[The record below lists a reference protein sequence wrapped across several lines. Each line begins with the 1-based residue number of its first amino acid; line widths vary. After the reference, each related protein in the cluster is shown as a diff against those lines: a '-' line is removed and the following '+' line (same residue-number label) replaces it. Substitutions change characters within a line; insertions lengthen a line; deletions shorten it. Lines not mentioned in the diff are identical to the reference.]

1 MVQQSIHS
9 DTVLGEVHLKV
20 SDLERSLRFYQDVVG
35 LRVLTQAANRAELTV
50 DGIKPLVVLHEISTA
65 NIVPRRSAAG
75 LYHFAILLPDR
86 RSLGLS
92 LRNLID
98 SGIHIGQAD
107 HLVSE
112 ALYIADPDNNGIEI
126 YRDRPRESWTYDA
139 QGNVK
144 MATDPIDWDGLLKE
158 AEGHPWTGMPVGTII
173 GHIHFHVS
181 DLQKSKEFYCDI
193 LGFDI
198 IANMSATMGALFIS
212 AGGYHH
218 HIGLNV
224 WAGIGAPPAPV
235 DGTGLKYYKVVVPGE
250 QELQR
255 ILANLRS
262 GGYAVTEQNATWI
275 VKDPSQ
281 IELRLT
287 LQSK

>member
-1 MVQQSIHS
+1 MVQPIHAN
-9 DTVLGEVHLKV
+9 TVLGEVHLKV
-20 SDLERSLRFYQDVVG
+20 SNLERSVKFYQDVVG
-35 LRVLTQAANRAELTV
+35 LRVLTQTAGRAELTV
-50 DGIKPLVVLHEISTA
+50 DGVKPLVVLHEISAA

-92 LRNLID
+92 LKNLIE
-98 SGIHIGQAD
+98 SGIHVGQAD

-126 YRDRPRESWTYDA
+126 YRDRPRESWKYDA

-144 MATDPIDWDGLLKE
+144 MATDPIDWDGLLQE
-158 AEGHPWTGMPVGTII
+158 AEGHPWTGMPAGTII

-198 IANMSATMGALFIS
+198 VANMTAAMGALFIS

-218 HIGLNV
+218 HIGLNI

-235 DGTGLKYYKVVVPGE
+235 DGTGLKYYTIIVPGDA
-250 QELQR
+250 ELQR
-255 ILANLRS
+255 ILANL
-262 GGYAVTEQNATWI
+262 QNAGISVTGDGAAWV
-275 VKDPSQ
+275 VKDPSE
-281 IELRLT
+281 IELKLIT
-287 LQSK
+287 KS